1 VILQHLLRRTLLR
14 CLTIDLLIF
23 GVAANKKDVM
33 ILHHFVELGGTRL
46 APDSCVVALFGN
58 SDIAMPL
65 SIDCTESFKPFP
77 LDLPLWD
84 DLYKACDTA
93 ANLKP
98 VPAAAANS
106 FTSSS
111 MIIIPQALAVP
122 ITTSVSKDAA
132 DIGVVVAA
140 AMAHHEVIAQ
150 SDMAA
155 DSFMIHCQYVLS
167 FCKAVAPGKVSPT
180 LCSPSDDR
188 HVVDWCIALHTKFIM
203 PGAST
208 QTNGGPGGPSNQMML
223 QVSATMSNMD
233 VTMAHQHELIVTQS
247 EKKTPGFAKLGSRT
261 QKLILFASSPE
272 ADSAATAPVSAYAV
286 FLGIKSMVAPG
297 SISRMN

>member
-1 VILQHLLRRTLLR
+1 MCDPTASVTTTIAKMSYNADHLIL
-14 CLTIDLLIF
+14 

-140 AMAHHEVIAQ
+140 AMAHHKVIAQ
-150 SDMAA
+150 SDLAA

-167 FCKAVAPGKVSPT
+167 FCKAVASGKVSPT
-180 LCSPSDDR
+180 LCSLSDDH
-188 HVVDWCIALHTKFIM
+188 HVVD
-203 PGAST
+203 
-208 QTNGGPGGPSNQMML
+208 
-223 QVSATMSNMD
+223 
-233 VTMAHQHELIVTQS
+233 
-247 EKKTPGFAKLGSRT
+247 
-261 QKLILFASSPE
+261 
-272 ADSAATAPVSAYAV
+272 
-286 FLGIKSMVAPG
+286 
-297 SISRMN
+297 